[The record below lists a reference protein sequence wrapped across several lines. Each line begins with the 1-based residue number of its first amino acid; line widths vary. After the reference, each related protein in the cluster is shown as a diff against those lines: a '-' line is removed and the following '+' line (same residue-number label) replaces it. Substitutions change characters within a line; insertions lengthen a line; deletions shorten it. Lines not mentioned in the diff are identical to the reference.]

1 MIDNRIGRR
10 SFTAIALLGFAGLG
24 KGVMA
29 QGAVKPGTQQK
40 QKVIFQVSDADPK
53 KWSLALNNVANVQ
66 EDLGKQNVV
75 IELVAYGPGIGMLKA
90 DAEIANRVLDAMAS
104 GVEVVACENTMTNMH
119 LTRDDMISKISFV
132 KAGVV
137 QIMKRQQEGYAYIRP

>member
-1 MIDNRIGRR
+1 MKDNRIGRR
-10 SFTAIALLGFAGLG
+10 SFTAIAVLGLAGLAER
-24 KGVMA
+24 VMA
-29 QGAVKPGTQQK
+29 QGGTRPAAQQK
-40 QKVIFQVSDADPK
+40 QKVIFQVSDADPR
-53 KWSLALNNVANVQ
+53 KWSLALNNAANVQ

-104 GVEVVACENTMTNMH
+104 GVEVVACENTMTSMH
-119 LTRDDMISKISFV
+119 LTRDDMISRIGFV

-137 QIMKRQQEGYAYIRP
+137 EIMKRQHEGYAYIRP